1 MIPFIYS
8 NHFWQ
13 LITPPALL
21 LTTQMNRQAED
32 YERRRIM
39 QQGFVQAHQSDQT
52 KGHSGKQNQ
61 ESRLY
66 N

>member
-21 LTTQMNRQAED
+21 LTTQMKRQAED

>member
-8 NHFWQ
+8 NQFWQ

-21 LTTQMNRQAED
+21 LTTQMKRQAQD
-32 YERRRIM
+32 YERRIIM
-39 QQGFVQAHQSDQT
+39 QRGFVQTDQSDQT
-52 KGHSGKQNQ
+52 KGHSGKQDQ